1 MSAPEQVRDP
11 YEELAHHKM
20 REMAERL
27 MGKPA
32 DVLLAQSAA
41 ALEEAAAE
49 LACVSALYAAPG
61 GETDERWQ
69 RQIAQLT
76 ATAAALEQL
85 ADFGR
90 RSGLENHN
98 RERS

>member
-1 MSAPEQVRDP
+1 MSAPEQVRDL
-11 YEELAHHKM
+11 YQELAHHNV
-20 REMAERL
+20 EVMAERL
-27 MGKPA
+27 MGTPA
-32 DVLLAQSAA
+32 DELLGEGAE
-41 ALEEAAAE
+41 ALERAAGA

-90 RSGLENHN
+90 RCGLQDQNP
-98 RERS
+98 

>member
-1 MSAPEQVRDP
+1 MSAPGRVGDL
-11 YEELAHHKM
+11 YEELARHNV

-27 MGKPA
+27 IGKAP
-32 DVLLAQSAA
+32 DRLLAQSAE
-41 ALEEAAAE
+41 ALEEAAGA

-90 RSGLENHN
+90 RCGLQDHN
-98 RERS
+98 P